1 MSTVN
6 QMVFTSNELI
16 AISTALESQIEDC
29 QEFLTAPDLTIA
41 QKVQI
46 NQVIQHS
53 KSAAKQLDAIFKDS
67 GINPQKS
74 DI

>member
-29 QEFLTAPDLTIA
+29 QEFLKVPNLTIA

-53 KSAAKQLDAIFKDS
+53 KSAAKRLDAIFKEN

-74 DI
+74 DF